1 VSDQRTTARTGLGW
15 RPYFWLTFAVTVLL
29 SPVTVIFT
37 ALVGSVGLLVT
48 LLASRLRP
56 VGGQRK
62 LVAVFAGLAL
72 GSVPYLVLA
81 AVVAV
86 AD

>member
-1 VSDQRTTARTGLGW
+1 V
-15 RPYFWLTFAVTVLL
+15 TFAGTVLL

-37 ALVGSVGLLVT
+37 ALVGSVGLLVA

-56 VGGQRK
+56 AGGQRK
-62 LVAVFAGLAL
+62 PVAVLAGLAL

>member
-1 VSDQRTTARTGLGW
+1 MADRQTTTRTGLSW
-15 RPYFWLTFAVTVLL
+15 RPYFWVTFAVTVLL
-29 SPVTVIFT
+29 SPITVIFT
-37 ALVGSVGLLVT
+37 ALVGSVGLLVL

-72 GSVPYLVLA
+72 GSVPYLLLA
-81 AVVAV
+81 AVIAI